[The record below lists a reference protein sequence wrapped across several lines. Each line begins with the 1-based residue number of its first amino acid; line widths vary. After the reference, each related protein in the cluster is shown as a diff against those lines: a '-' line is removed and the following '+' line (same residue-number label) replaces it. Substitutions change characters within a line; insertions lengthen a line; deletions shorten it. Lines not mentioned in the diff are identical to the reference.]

1 MTTVQNVKQFK
12 DHETLAPAT
21 KMPNFSNNKDWEKIT
36 ALNQCLA
43 HSLELN
49 SRIKQAHWGAKGENF
64 YIFHKMADDFTR
76 QLQRQ
81 SDSLSARIV
90 ALGGTPNWTPDKV
103 VKASILSSYPTDLM
117 KVEEH
122 VEALKSSYEQA
133 AQELPP
139 LMNKLTKSDDFVS
152 ANVIASFSKVVDE
165 QKAFIAAHSGLA
177 WLEKPKR
184 QYA

>member
-1 MTTVQNVKQFK
+1 MNTIQNVKQFK
-12 DHETLAPAT
+12 DHEAVAPAP

-36 ALNQCLA
+36 ELNQCLA
-43 HSLELN
+43 HALELS

-64 YIFHKMADDFTR
+64 YIFHKMADDFTK
-76 QLQRQ
+76 QLQKQ
-81 SDSLSARIV
+81 SDNLSARIV

-103 VKASILSSYPTDLM
+103 VKASTLSSYPTDLM
-117 KVEEH
+117 KVEDH
-122 VEALKSSYEQA
+122 IEALKSSYEQA
-133 AQELPP
+133 AEQLPS
-139 LMNKLTKSDDFVS
+139 LMSKLTRSDDFVT
-152 ANVIASFSKVVDE
+152 ANVIANFSTVVDE

>member
-1 MTTVQNVKQFK
+1 MNTMQNVKQFK
-12 DHETLAPAT
+12 DQEAVAPAP
-21 KMPNFSNNKDWEKIT
+21 KMPKFLNPKDWEKV
-36 ALNQCLA
+36 AELNQCLA

-64 YIFHKMADDFTR
+64 YIFHKMADDFTK
-76 QLQRQ
+76 QLHKQ

-103 VKASILSSYPTDLM
+103 VKASNLSSYPTDLA
-117 KVEEH
+117 KVEDH
-122 VEALKSSYEQA
+122 IEALKTSYEQA
-133 AQELPP
+133 AQHLPL
-139 LMNKLTKSDDFVS
+139 LMSKLTKSDDFVS
-152 ANVIASFSKVVDE
+152 AQVIATFSKLVDE

-177 WLEKPKR
+177 WLEKPKK